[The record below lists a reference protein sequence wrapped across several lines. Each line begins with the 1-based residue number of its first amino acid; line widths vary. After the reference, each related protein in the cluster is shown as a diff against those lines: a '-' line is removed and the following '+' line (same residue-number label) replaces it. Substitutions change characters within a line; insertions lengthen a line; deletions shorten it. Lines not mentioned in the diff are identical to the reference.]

1 MLLRDVL
8 ILLVPVALVA
18 VLTHRSSGPAAGLL
32 GLLMPLTSV
41 PGVPYNVIVVA
52 RFALCIVILMRWP
65 ADQPTPAIRQARQ
78 ILVLIG
84 ILGLLVGG
92 FSVSRADHSTTSVA
106 LTMIESVIVAWIL
119 SGRSSVTT
127 NLATGF
133 VIGASASAVF
143 SVYQWTH
150 HIHGGDAL
158 VARYVGLSSSSTRIA
173 YEYAIAFLIVALSA
187 PRGAG
192 SSIFVRGGL
201 MALLLAAL
209 AASGGRGGLLALGL
223 GLVVV
228 SKAVGRTAQRARGTL
243 IVFIIVAVVVLEARG
258 NISVVDR
265 ILGPAGTYRGANVG
279 LSNGRSSLWR
289 GALTVLGDHPLSGL
303 GIDAFITRYGD
314 TPHAA
319 PIFFGVAAG
328 GIGFILALIL
338 VFQVWR
344 LSLSTLATRTR
355 ATSIA
360 TGILAVLAVRSVLE
374 PTAPLV
380 GMEEVSLF
388 AIMVRLI
395 YEGRQADPNNAQEQE
410 VRPEVVAA

>member
-1 MLLRDVL
+1 MVLRDVL
-8 ILLVPVALVA
+8 VLLVPVMFVA

-32 GLLMPLTSV
+32 GLLMPLTAV

-52 RFALCIVILMRWP
+52 RFALCVVILMRWP

-78 ILVLIG
+78 LLILIG

-92 FSVSRADHSTTSVA
+92 FSVSRSDHSTTSVA
-106 LTMIESVIVAWIL
+106 LTMVESVVVAWIL
-119 SGRSSVTT
+119 SDRLGVTT
-127 NLATGF
+127 HLATGF
-133 VIGASASAVF
+133 VIGASASAVV

-187 PRGAG
+187 PRGAA

-201 MALLLAAL
+201 SALLLAAL

-228 SKAVGRTAQRARGTL
+228 SKAVGRTARRARGTL
-243 IVFIIVAVVVLEARG
+243 ILFIIVAVFVLEARG

-279 LSNGRSSLWR
+279 VTNGRSSLWR
-289 GALTVLGDHPLSGL
+289 GALSVLGDHPFSGI
-303 GIDAFITRYGD
+303 GIDNFIARYGD

-328 GIGFILALIL
+328 GVGFLIALVL

-344 LSLSTLATRTR
+344 LSLSTIATRTR
-355 ATSIA
+355 ATSLA

-380 GMEEVSLF
+380 GMEEVSLL

-395 YEGRQADPNNAQEQE
+395 YEGRHAAQNETQDE
-410 VRPEVVAA
+410 EARPQVVAA